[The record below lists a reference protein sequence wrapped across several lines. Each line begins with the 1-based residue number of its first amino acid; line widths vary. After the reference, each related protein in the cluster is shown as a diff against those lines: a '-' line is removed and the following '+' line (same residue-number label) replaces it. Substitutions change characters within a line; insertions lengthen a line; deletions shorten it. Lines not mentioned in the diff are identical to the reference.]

1 MKSDRETGFC
11 CQGRMSGYYSK
22 KVAAPTPKGTDGA
35 VSAERYSYQLCRIVT
50 DEPEGNHLSL
60 EKYLETLYWSRPA
73 TFVKE
78 KVNRKI
84 VVELEE

>member
-1 MKSDRETGFC
+1 MKSVRETGP
-11 CQGRMSGYYSK
+11 
-22 KVAAPTPKGTDGA
+22 VVKGGCPGIFH
-35 VSAERYSYQLCRIVT
+35 RKWQLRRRR
-50 DEPEGNHLSL
+50 ESLYL
-60 EKYLETLYWSRPA
+60 EKYLETLDWSRPA